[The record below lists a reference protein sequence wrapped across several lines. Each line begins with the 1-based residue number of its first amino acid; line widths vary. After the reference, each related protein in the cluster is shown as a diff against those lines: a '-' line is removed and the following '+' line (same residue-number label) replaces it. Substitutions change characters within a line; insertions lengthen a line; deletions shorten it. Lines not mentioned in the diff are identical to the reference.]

1 MPPGWCGEPVKIGEH
16 MPHDGGYT
24 RIRSRSNDRRAPP
37 RPTPEA
43 LQSRHRKS
51 AQRPQR
57 TTETPAG
64 TLQKIPP
71 EAAASGGK
79 IIFSRL
85 VAKSAAAWHIGY
97 KSKTETRK
105 EITK

>member
-16 MPHDGGYT
+16 MPHDGGHM
-24 RIRSRSNDRRAPP
+24 RSRSIPDDQRAAP

-43 LQSRHRKS
+43 LQSRPRKS
-51 AQRPQR
+51 AQSHQR

-105 EITK
+105 EKTK